1 MQLTS
6 KFLLSL
12 LLISCV
18 GLTGC
23 YQAKVTTDRPAGDTV
38 VEKKWASSFIG
49 GLVPAKID
57 VSDQCANGISSAERK
72 FRFVNMLVSGF
83 TFGIYY
89 PQTVKVTCA
98 SGGEMTSAVPTQD
111 SDFTVS
117 ETASKQRLKATLSK
131 AATKAA
137 MTQNPVEVQVA
148 TN

>member
-1 MQLTS
+1 MTS

-12 LLISCV
+12 LLVACL

-23 YQAKVTTDRPAGDTV
+23 YQAKVTTNRPAGDTV

-57 VSDQCANGISSAERK
+57 VSDQCQNGISSAERK
-72 FRFVNMLVSGF
+72 FRFVNMLVGSF
-83 TFGIYY
+83 TLGIYY

-98 SGGEMTSAVPTQD
+98 SGG
-111 SDFTVS
+111 
-117 ETASKQRLKATLSK
+117 TASALPADSAEFKLSENASAERVNTTLSK
-131 AATKAA
+131 AAVEATL
-137 MTQNPVEVQVA
+137 TQSPVEVQVA